1 MMAEPNFLSIYS
13 LCEQAEARG
22 KRKEDPICDHA
33 CLKGSSRAT
42 GVRRGG
48 EGRRGEGQRAEGV
61 RIETLLKGESIA
73 ISLEKNLI
81 RLHFKENNVRSLQN
95 LDEFLLS
102 TPALATPSEDYKGD

>member
-48 EGRRGEGQRAEGV
+48 KGTRGGPEGRGGSDRDIIKRRKHRHLPGKKSDSVA
-61 RIETLLKGESIA
+61 
-73 ISLEKNLI
+73 
-81 RLHFKENNVRSLQN
+81 F
-95 LDEFLLS
+95 
-102 TPALATPSEDYKGD
+102 

>member
-1 MMAEPNFLSIYS
+1 MTAEPNFLSIYS

-48 EGRRGEGQRAEGV
+48 EARGGPEGRGGSDRDIIKRRKRRHLPGEKSDLVA
-61 RIETLLKGESIA
+61 
-73 ISLEKNLI
+73 
-81 RLHFKENNVRSLQN
+81 F
-95 LDEFLLS
+95 
-102 TPALATPSEDYKGD
+102 